1 MSIPSSVLSSLV
13 TIDLEDQSYPEDL
26 VFSLFPEA
34 ISFDFA
40 VNSSQQFD
48 LLYDLITYDRFAVR
62 DDLPTLNRRAKKRTA
77 AQVEVFEDMELGDA
91 PDFSPLPTT
100 EMAYAQEFP
109 SFFGQPK

>member
-48 LLYDLITYDRFAVR
+48 LLYDLITYDRFTVR
-62 DDLPTLNRRAKKRTA
+62 DAFPTRNHRAPKRTA